1 MATIN
6 GFRVWDEE
14 FDREHFTPEEI
25 AESDLQAALISAMVQ
40 AREEQGISQRKL
52 EELSGVKQ
60 PVIARIEKGY
70 NSPQLDTL
78 LRVLAA
84 MGKTLAI
91 VPLKGK
97 EASIKANG

>member
-1 MATIN
+1 MAKIN

-25 AESDLQAALISAMVQ
+25 AESDLQAALITAMVK
-40 AREEQGISQRKL
+40 ARQEQGISQRKL
-52 EELSGVKQ
+52 EELSGVSQ
-60 PVIARIEKGY
+60 PVIARMEKGVV
-70 NSPQLDTL
+70 SPQVDTL

-91 VPLKGK
+91 VPLKATA
-97 EASIKANG
+97 E

>member
-1 MATIN
+1 MAKIN

-25 AESDLQAALISAMVQ
+25 AESDLQAALITAMVK
-40 AREEQGISQRKL
+40 ARQEQGISQRKL
-52 EELSGVKQ
+52 EELSGVSQ
-60 PVIARIEKGY
+60 PVIARMEKGVV
-70 NSPQLDTL
+70 SPQVDTL

-91 VPLKGK
+91 VPMNTATK
-97 EASIKANG
+97 